1 MAMFTAIG
9 THGPVLSPIAGL
21 VLDLILLTS
30 AALLLLEPKRRSQ
43 GDMLVLTAAVIGV
56 SLSRVLMA
64 GIPNVQFVTIASLLV
79 GARLGARRG
88 AAFAIL
94 VAVLSNYFLGDG
106 WWTIFQAIGW
116 ASVAVIG
123 SYANLW
129 SNHSLDLKKTCY
141 IAFISAFMFDF
152 IVSLSIIESSTSFL
166 DFTAYLW
173 AGIPYDLLHA
183 VGNVTFA
190 LWFAEWFV
198 SKLEIREVPTIEEAI
213 IAEMESTQA

>member
-1 MAMFTAIG
+1 M
-9 THGPVLSPIAGL
+9 
-21 VLDLILLTS
+21 
-30 AALLLLEPKRRSQ
+30 LLLEPKGVHRRHALINSSCNWDFVIQSFDGWDSKCSVCNHCILVGWSTIRCKKRRS
-43 GDMLVLTAAVIGV
+43 IRYFS
-56 SLSRVLMA
+56 SL
-64 GIPNVQFVTIASLLV
+64 
-79 GARLGARRG
+79 
-88 AAFAIL
+88 
-94 VAVLSNYFLGDG
+94 LSNYFLGDG

-129 SNHSLDLKKTCY
+129 SNNSLDLKKTCY
-141 IAFISAFMFDF
+141 IAFLSAFMFDF

-166 DFTAYLW
+166 EFVAYLW

-198 SKLEIREVPTIEEAI
+198 SKLEISEVPTIEEAI
-213 IAEMESTQA
+213 IADLESTQA